1 MDMFF
6 FFLPYI
12 VLGITLVVAVTV
24 PVSIWLVGILLQ
36 RDARRKLPR
45 VLGVSSKVDTL

>member
-12 VLGITLVVAVTV
+12 VLGITLVVAITV
-24 PVSIWLVGILLQ
+24 PVSVWFVGILLN
-36 RDARRKLPR
+36 R
-45 VLGVSSKVDTL
+45 VITKHPNDMSTFEDTL

>member
-1 MDMFF
+1 MDMFI

-12 VLGITLVVAVTV
+12 VLGIALVVAVTV

-36 RDARRKLPR
+36 RDAKRRTR
-45 VLGVSSKVDTL
+45 RIVGMS

>member
-12 VLGITLVVAVTV
+12 VLGITLVVAITV
-24 PVSIWLVGILLQ
+24 PATIWLLRVTG
-36 RDARRKLPR
+36 AVKPR
-45 VLGVSSKVDTL
+45 VSSKVDTL